1 MTWNNK
7 LIYIVHLVG
16 YFHSCIND
24 ARIDDHE
31 TDVVLQEVVKQKGT
45 FTANL
50 DNSRIALK
58 TVRANLLSSQE
69 VEGYV
74 Y

>member
-1 MTWNNK
+1 M
-7 LIYIVHLVG
+7 HLVG

-24 ARIDDHE
+24 ARIDEHE
-31 TDVVLQEVVKQKGT
+31 TDVVLQEVVKQKVT

-58 TVRANLLSSQE
+58 SQGKPSKFTRSGRLCLLNKM
-69 VEGYV
+69 
-74 Y
+74 